1 MTRMTEP
8 EAPGSL
14 LAFDHVLDRILTVL
28 QAHHAHALE
37 GAVRQYVEEAIEAA
51 MGAAGRARDT
61 PLVAARAEP
70 RIEEAWTVATAL
82 LRELRATHRLSGAIV
97 ERSLEL
103 RRKAMQL
110 TAAALTLSRPTER
123 ARATRTARAEARRTV
138 ESAGALQGV
147 RVLLVG
153 EVVDPQSDVGILLAA
168 VGAQVHSAA
177 AVEGALR
184 VAQAVRPEVL
194 VCDVSFPAAEGLI
207 CELRRAGVVA
217 PALAV
222 GPPEPATVA
231 AGRAA
236 GFAHVLPRPVTPA
249 VLVRAVRAALGA

>member
-1 MTRMTEP
+1 MTEP
-8 EAPGSL
+8 ETPGSL
-14 LAFDHVLDRILTVL
+14 LAFDCVLDGILTAL
-28 QAHHAHALE
+28 QAQHSHVLE

-51 MGAAGRARDT
+51 MGAAGRAREL
-61 PLVAARAEP
+61 PLVVKRAEP

-82 LRELRATHRLSGAIV
+82 LRELRATHRQSGAIV

-103 RRKAMQL
+103 RRKAIQL

-123 ARATRTARAEARRTV
+123 ARATKTARAEGRRKV
-138 ESAGALQGV
+138 APAGALQGV

-153 EVVDPQSDVGILLAA
+153 EVVNTQTGVGILLTA

-177 AVEGALR
+177 SIEDAVR
-184 VAQAVRPEVL
+184 VAEALRPEVL

-236 GFAHVLPRPVTPA
+236 GFADVLPRPVTPA
-249 VLVRAVRAALGA
+249 VLVR